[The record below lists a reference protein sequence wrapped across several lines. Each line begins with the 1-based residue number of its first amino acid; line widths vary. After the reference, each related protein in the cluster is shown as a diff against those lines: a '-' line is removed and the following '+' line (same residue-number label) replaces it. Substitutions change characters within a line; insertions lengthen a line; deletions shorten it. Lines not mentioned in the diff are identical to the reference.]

1 MQDSISVSRND
12 TSSEHLLAS
21 SSQGL
26 ESLNGWRINTD
37 FNSFDY
43 LHKGSKKQ
51 EIIGII
57 EERTNEVEEE
67 EKVV

>member
-12 TSSEHLLAS
+12 TSSEHLNAS

-43 LHKGSKKQ
+43 LHKGSIKQ

>member
-1 MQDSISVSRND
+1 MQDSISVFRND

-26 ESLNGWRINTD
+26 ISLNGLRINTD

-43 LHKGSKKQ
+43 LHRGSIKQ
-51 EIIGII
+51 EINSIL

-67 EKVV
+67 EKVE